1 MRTSPLR
8 SRWAA
13 EGATFEER
21 DGREIAVAVG
31 DRRAEYDAVRQAVGL
46 TDFSFVQTYRF
57 PEEKGVDML
66 DGLLAGNVS
75 RIRFGRVL
83 HTFLADADGHVVGD
97 CYVANNDQEFIVMC
111 ESILPDAEVNAI
123 LDRHGM
129 AEAGGQELTGTHV
142 MLGLDGVRAW
152 EVAREL
158 FGPDVLGLPYL
169 SLEVYPFEGE
179 SVYLLRGGK
188 TGEFGYLI
196 LAPVAVADKL
206 YDAVRPAVDRANGR
220 CCGADVHQD
229 LRLEG
234 RFFNIHAEGRRVR
247 DPLVLG
253 LQWMIDFEKERFHGA
268 EAIRQRRSE
277 GLKRKIVGIAVD
289 AGSPEPAAGETI
301 FEGGGAVAE
310 VVAHCTSHVLGHPIG
325 LAVFPVALAYSGLEF
340 RRGAA
345 DGPPVRTISMPPIM
359 PASLKVKLDEK

>member
-8 SRWAA
+8 ARWAA
-13 EGATFEER
+13 EGAVFEDQ
-21 DGREIAVAVG
+21 DGREIATAVA
-31 DRRAEYDAVRQAVGL
+31 DRRAEYEAVRQAVGL

-66 DGLLAGNVS
+66 DALLAGNVS

-83 HTFLADADGHVVGD
+83 HTFLADADGHIVGD

-111 ESILPDAEVNAI
+111 ESIVPDAEVNAI
-123 LDRHGM
+123 FARHGM
-129 AEAGGQELTGTHV
+129 AEAGGEELTGSHV
-142 MLGLDGVRAW
+142 LLGLDGVRAW
-152 EVAREL
+152 EVAREV
-158 FGPDVLGLPYL
+158 FGADVLGLPYL
-169 SLEVYPFEGE
+169 SLEAYPFAGE
-179 SVYLLRGGK
+179 SVYLIRGGK

-196 LAPVAVADKL
+196 LAPVAVADRLFETLK
-206 YDAVRPAVDRANGR
+206 PAVDRAKGR
-220 CCGADVHQD
+220 CCGAAIHQD

-234 RFFNIHAEGRRVR
+234 RFFNVHAEGRRVR

-289 AGSPEPAAGETI
+289 AGSPEPAVGEKI
-301 FEGGGAVAE
+301 FDGDKAVAE
-310 VVAHCTSHVLGHPIG
+310 VVAHCVSHVLGHPIG
-325 LAVFPVALAYSGLEF
+325 LAVFPADLAYSGLVF
-340 RRGAA
+340 RRGAPG
-345 DGPPVRTISMPPIM
+345 GPPVRTISMPPIM
-359 PASLKVKLDEK
+359 PASLKVKLDEM